1 MNNRKKT
8 RKNDAKLIPILSGV
22 FVFVLIVMIMA
33 LCMPKNTSNGEFVP
47 PAMESAAV
55 SGIPDV
61 PAELG
66 YTELYQ
72 EGMAYRVSVCGVPSV
87 EGQSLTVFFTNT
99 EGNEKY
105 LKLRVVDEQGS
116 ILGETGLLQPGEY
129 VECVKLK
136 KTLSSGTAIKLKI
149 MGYEPA
155 DYSSAGSVLLNVTIQ
170 SHANEL

>member
-8 RKNDAKLIPILSGV
+8 RKNDTKLIPILSGV

-33 LCMPKNTSNGEFVP
+33 LCMPKNTSKGEFVP

-61 PAELG
+61 PEMLG

-72 EGMAYRVSVCGVPSV
+72 EGMAYRVSLCGVPLV
-87 EGQSLTVFFTNT
+87 EGQSLSVYFTNA
-99 EGNEKY
+99 ESNEKY
-105 LKLRVVDEQGS
+105 LKLRVLDEQGS

-129 VECVKLK
+129 VENVELAE
-136 KTLSSGTAIKLKI
+136 TLSSGTAVKLKI

-155 DYSSAGSVLLNVTIQ
+155 DYSSAGSVVLNVTVQ
-170 SHANEL
+170 